1 MYICLTC
8 ENEFDEPVGRPD
20 PVDPSRVEYVCP
32 YCASI
37 EYIDEEELD

>member
-1 MYICLTC
+1 MYYCLTC
-8 ENEFDEPVGRPD
+8 ENEFDEPVERYD
-20 PVDPSRVEYVCP
+20 PVDPSRSDLVCP